1 MPHNGE
7 AEIFT
12 GYCLPYVDDDG
23 AVDHRD
29 QLTSCHTVDVLL
41 EMLFE
46 FTNPGI
52 RVSAL
57 LIEVNTLPATLVC
70 APTTVPLRDRHESHM
85 RPTVLETVGDLPLK
99 QCADEL
105 LQIEKLPTHN
115 LAQLGAVGDAHTP
128 LVISADE

>member
-23 AVDHRD
+23 EVDHRD
-29 QLTSCHTVDVLL
+29 QLTLCRTVDVLL

-70 APTTVPLRDRHESHM
+70 TSPTLPRRSSMTRTCDPRFWKPSVTYPLNNALTNCSRSKNSRPIISLNLVQSEM
-85 RPTVLETVGDLPLK
+85 R
-99 QCADEL
+99 
-105 LQIEKLPTHN
+105 
-115 LAQLGAVGDAHTP
+115 TP
-128 LVISADE
+128 R